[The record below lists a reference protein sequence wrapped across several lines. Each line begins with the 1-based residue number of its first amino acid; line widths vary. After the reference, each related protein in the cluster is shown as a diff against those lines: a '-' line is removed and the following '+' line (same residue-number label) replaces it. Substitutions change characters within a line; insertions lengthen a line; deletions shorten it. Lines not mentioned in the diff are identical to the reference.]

1 MKHILLT
8 ALFQARVLM
17 SINHQHVMNI
27 IKEWHLAHYSTN
39 RGKTDQ
45 AVKRGGESIKPECM
59 FAFTC
64 KIEIADSWNLAGKCS
79 TASVWILSS
88 MS

>member
-27 IKEWHLAHYSTN
+27 IKEWHRAHYSTN
-39 RGKTDQ
+39 QGKTDQ
-45 AVKRGGESIKPECM
+45 AVKSGGGSIELECM
-59 FAFTC
+59 TYTV
-64 KIEIADSWNLAGKCS
+64 CS
-79 TASVWILSS
+79 PSHAK
-88 MS
+88 MK

>member
-8 ALFQARVLM
+8 VLFQARVVM
-17 SINHQHVMNI
+17 RINHLHVMNI
-27 IKEWHLAHYSTN
+27 IKEWHPAHYSTN
-39 RGKTDQ
+39 LGKTDQ
-45 AVKRGGESIKPECM
+45 AVKRGGGSIKPECM

-64 KIEIADSWNLAGKCS
+64 QSEIADRWNLAGKCS
-79 TASVWILSS
+79 TASAWILSS

>member
-1 MKHILLT
+1 MEHILLT
-8 ALFQARVLM
+8 ALFQERVLM

-27 IKEWHLAHYSTN
+27 IKVWHPANYSTN
-39 RGKTDQ
+39 RNKTDQ
-45 AVKRGGESIKPECM
+45 AVKRGRGSIKPECM

-64 KIEIADSWNLAGKCS
+64 KNEIADSWNLAGKCS